1 MFRTAIDG
9 DVIVWRRDAVAD
21 NTSQDKVDMLHI
33 VGDGGAIG
41 DGKSK
46 VVDLIAQAYYLKFEK
61 RITFLKV
68 FVDVAQIEVRC
79 NAARTI
85 VDRSRDGIG
94 RCEVDVLLIR
104 IVMEQQV
111 AAYKHI
117 ENEYKPM
124 TMLYEKIKQLFH
136 LSDD

>member
-1 MFRTAIDG
+1 MNAR
-9 DVIVWRRDAVAD
+9 AVG
-21 NTSQDKVDMLHI
+21 SSE
-33 VGDGGAIG
+33 
-41 DGKSK
+41 SK
-46 VVDLIAQAYYLKFEK
+46 VVNLISQTYYLEFEQG
-61 RITFLKV
+61 IAFLKV

-79 NAARTI
+79 DAARTI